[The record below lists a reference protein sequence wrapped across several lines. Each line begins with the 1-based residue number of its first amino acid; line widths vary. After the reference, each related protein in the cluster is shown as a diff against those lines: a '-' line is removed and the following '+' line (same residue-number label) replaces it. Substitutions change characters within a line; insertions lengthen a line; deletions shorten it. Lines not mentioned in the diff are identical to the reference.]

1 MNVRALL
8 GPLAAATLAL
18 AAGCGGDEHSD
29 LREELNQL
37 TKDMRG
43 RVDPLPQVRP
53 YEPVPYTAETQ
64 VDPFRPERPEEVEQI
79 VDAALFDGEFAVHV
93 GFAERQPRTNCEAN
107 ARPPIMDPH
116 GHGRSWPVP
125 ATVGN
130 THSFAPTSSS
140 LREMLFHN
148 GTR

>member
-1 MNVRALL
+1 MSARALL

-53 YEPVPYTAETQ
+53 YEPVPYTAE
-64 VDPFRPERPEEVEQI
+64 
-79 VDAALFDGEFAVHV
+79 
-93 GFAERQPRTNCEAN
+93 
-107 ARPPIMDPH
+107 
-116 GHGRSWPVP
+116 
-125 ATVGN
+125 
-130 THSFAPTSSS
+130 
-140 LREMLFHN
+140 
-148 GTR
+148 